1 MDILLTHGYF
11 LCRDPIEQQIMKP
24 YPPLGLLYVS
34 SHLKSRGFNVKV
46 LDTTFSSPQDFDR
59 DLENSRPSVVGIYAN
74 LMTRQNVLKAVSKA
88 KHIGATVILGGPE
101 PVNYPDQYLSRGTD
115 IIVAGEGELT
125 LEALIPHLSK
135 YGTRRLHE
143 VQGIVFRDDDGRIVT
158 TPPRAQIDSLDE
170 QPFPDRNAVDMSRYL
185 HTWRQHHGLTSV
197 SLITARGCPYT
208 CRWCSHSVYGFSHRR
223 RTPENVAAELQ
234 WLRERYDPDQ
244 VWYADDVFGINRR
257 WLFRFAEVLKKHDL
271 RIPFETISREDRL
284 NEAVISTLADMGCS
298 RLWVGAESGS
308 QSVLNAMDR
317 RTNARRM
324 REVIGQLKAAGIRT
338 GTFIM
343 LGYDGERWKDIDD
356 TVTHLKA
363 ALPDEVLATL
373 AYPIKGTPFY
383 EQVADRVIPLKSW
396 EQGSD
401 RDFTVRGRGSRRFYD
416 HARKWL
422 LAEVGL
428 ARAQK
433 CGSRDL
439 GRMARIYATAKKH
452 RMAMYLTRHQVE
464 NG

>member
-1 MDILLTHGYF
+1 
-11 LCRDPIEQQIMKP
+11 
-24 YPPLGLLYVS
+24 
-34 SHLKSRGFNVKV
+34 
-46 LDTTFSSPQDFDR
+46 
-59 DLENSRPSVVGIYAN
+59 
-74 LMTRQNVLKAVSKA
+74 
-88 KHIGATVILGGPE
+88 
-101 PVNYPDQYLSRGTD
+101 
-115 IIVAGEGELT
+115 
-125 LEALIPHLSK
+125 
-135 YGTRRLHE
+135 
-143 VQGIVFRDDDGRIVT
+143 
-158 TPPRAQIDSLDE
+158 
-170 QPFPDRNAVDMSRYL
+170 
-185 HTWRQHHGLTSV
+185 
-197 SLITARGCPYT
+197 
-208 CRWCSHSVYGFSHRR
+208 
-223 RTPENVAAELQ
+223 LQ